1 MIATGARVEPRLG
14 GAERVGIVGGGI
26 LGMAIANKLAQ
37 RGASVTIIEAAP
49 SLGGLASA
57 WSLGDFT
64 WDRHYHV
71 TLYSDRRL
79 RALLREL
86 GLEDELQWST
96 PATGFFTDAR
106 MHPMNNLVDF
116 MRFPALDVVA
126 KLRLGATILY
136 ASRIRDGLPLERIP
150 VTTWLSRLSGKRTL
164 EKIWRP
170 LLRAKLGDRHVEASA
185 SFIWAII
192 VRLYAARSSGLGRER
207 FGYVPGGYARILERL
222 ADSLRA
228 RGVETLLNAPVARVG
243 REGTSGVTVSL
254 RDGRALHFDTVVMT
268 LPAPRAA
275 QVCPELSGGELDWL
289 RSRQYQGIVC
299 ASVVLDEPLGPYYI
313 TNITDGSVPF
323 SAVIDMSAVV
333 DREQFRGKALVY
345 LPKYVAPDDPLFER
359 TDDEIRAEF
368 LAGLARMYAGFSE
381 ARVKAFRVSRVR
393 EVFPIPTLR
402 YSEGL
407 PSIVTSIPGLYLAN
421 SAHIVNGTLN
431 VNETLQL
438 ADRALAAM
446 EIHAAVH

>member
-1 MIATGARVEPRLG
+1 MIAVGAPAARHIG
-14 GAERVGIVGGGI
+14 GAERIGIVGGGI
-26 LGMAIANKLAQ
+26 LGMALALKLAR
-37 RGASVTIIEAAP
+37 RGAAVSIIEAAP

-71 TLYSDRRL
+71 TLNSDRHL

-86 GLEDELQWST
+86 ELEDDLQWST
-96 PATGFFTDAR
+96 PATGFFTDGR

-116 MRFPALDVVA
+116 LSFPPLSVVA

-136 ASRIRDGLPLERIP
+136 ASRIRDGLALERIP

-192 VRLYAARSSGLGRER
+192 VRLYAARRSGLGRER
-207 FGYVPGGYARILERL
+207 FGYVPGGYARILGRFADRL
-222 ADSLRA
+222 TAL
-228 RGVETLLNAPVARVG
+228 GVESLLGAPVARVG
-243 REGTSGVTVSL
+243 RDGAPGVTVTL
-254 RDGRALHFDTVVMT
+254 GDGRALSYDQVVVT

-275 QVCPELSGGELDWL
+275 EVCDGLSADELERL
-289 RSRQYQGIVC
+289 RSRRYQGIVC

-313 TNITDGSVPF
+313 TNITDAWVPF

-333 DREQFRGKALVY
+333 DRGQFGGKALVY

-368 LAGLARMYAGFSE
+368 LAALTRMYPGFSE
-381 ARVKAFRVSRVR
+381 ARVRAFRVSRVR

-402 YSEGL
+402 YSDGL
-407 PSIVTSIPGLYLAN
+407 PPIVTSVPGLRLAN

-446 EIHAAVH
+446 EAHAAPR